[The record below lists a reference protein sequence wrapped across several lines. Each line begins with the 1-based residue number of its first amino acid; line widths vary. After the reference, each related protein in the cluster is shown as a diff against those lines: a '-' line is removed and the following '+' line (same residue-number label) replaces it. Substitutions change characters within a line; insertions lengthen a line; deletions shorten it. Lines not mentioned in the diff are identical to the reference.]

1 MSLEVA
7 DEEQSKL
14 VSKLSDIARGKI
26 PVEKKSFLNNVILF
40 LSAREKILNDF
51 RSNIFST
58 KKLDKTLTPELTPD
72 PTPKHT
78 KHLSTI

>member
-26 PVEKKSFLNNVILF
+26 PVEKRSFLNNVVLF
-40 LSAREKILNDF
+40 LSGREKILNNF

>member
-40 LSAREKILNDF
+40 LSAREKILNNF

-72 PTPKHT
+72 PTPEHT